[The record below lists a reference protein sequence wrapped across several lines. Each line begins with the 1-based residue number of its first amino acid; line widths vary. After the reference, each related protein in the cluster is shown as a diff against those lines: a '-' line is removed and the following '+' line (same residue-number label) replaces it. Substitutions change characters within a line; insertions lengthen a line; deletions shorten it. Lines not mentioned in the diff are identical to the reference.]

1 MSVMDLTIENIL
13 VDFLK
18 EHCLPQRTKYHLKH
32 EDNLFNTGVLDSA
45 GLLHFVGYIE
55 QNFNFS
61 IPDEDLIPENFLS
74 IASIANYIRS
84 RIREPVIID

>member
-1 MSVMDLTIENIL
+1 MDMTIENIL

-18 EHCLPQRTKYHLKH
+18 EHCLPQRIEYRLKH
-32 EDNLFNTGVLDSA
+32 EDNLFYTGVLDSA

-55 QNFNFS
+55 QKFDFS

-84 RIREPVIID
+84 RIKEPVIID